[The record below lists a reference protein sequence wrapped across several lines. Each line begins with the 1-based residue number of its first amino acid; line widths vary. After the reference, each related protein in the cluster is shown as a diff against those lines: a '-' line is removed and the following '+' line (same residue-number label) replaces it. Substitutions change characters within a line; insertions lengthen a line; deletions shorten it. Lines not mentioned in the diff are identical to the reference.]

1 MAVEER
7 LVEEALEA
15 VVIDSP
21 TSFYWFGARTGAA
34 PQKIRRSIGGT
45 KTRVYLKRILQGRLY
60 RDFYCRGRAT
70 PAEDASPSRGSPRL
84 TPFIG
89 ALSAANSGSGSCEP
103 GWIVRGVEDG
113 QVIVERNGLSVWV
126 GADDIYGAPH
136 APRTADE
143 CAIRF
148 PKELLGLFPGFYMAL
163 GNLGLVPGQGT
174 TFVRFYWNLQSAGAP
189 RLLAAATQMLNRDRI
204 PFQFKVLS
212 DPDLYDR
219 CDAGVL
225 YVEKSDYPRAADA
238 VRRIYRD
245 LSKHLN
251 PLTPVFTKRLA
262 SGLALAEGPPDS
274 TESFGASRC
283 SILAEGI
290 IRAWEEGVE
299 SVSARMERIAE
310 SFADAAIGLD
320 SPFLSPG
327 STDDYGFA
335 W

>member
-1 MAVEER
+1 MAAEEG
-7 LVEEALEA
+7 LVEGALEA
-15 VVIDSP
+15 VAIDSP

-34 PQKIRRSIGGT
+34 SQRIRSSIGGT

-70 PAEDASPSRGSPRL
+70 PAEDASPPRGSPRL

-89 ALSAANSGSGSCEP
+89 ALSAANSGSGSREP
-103 GWIVRGVEDG
+103 GWMVRGIEDG
-113 QVIVERNGLSVWV
+113 QVVVERNGLSVWV
-126 GADDIYGAPH
+126 GPDDIYGAPH
-136 APRTADE
+136 APRPGDE

-163 GNLGLVPGQGT
+163 GNLGLVPSQAT
-174 TFVRFYWNLQSAGAP
+174 TFVRFYWNLQSGGAP
-189 RLLAAATQMLNRDRI
+189 LLLEAATQMLNRDKI
-204 PFQFKVLS
+204 PFQLKVLS

-225 YVEKSDYPRAADA
+225 YVEKSGYPRVADA
-238 VRRIYRD
+238 VRRIYRN
-245 LSKHLN
+245 LSNHLN
-251 PLTPVFTKRLA
+251 PSTPVFTKRLA

-283 SILAEGI
+283 GMLAEGI
-290 IRAWEEGVE
+290 IRAWEEGAE
-299 SVSARMERIAE
+299 QVSARMEWVAE
-310 SFADAAIGLD
+310 SFADAGIGLD